1 MDTGLY
7 DELIIWDP
15 NLINIAGVFT
25 YAINIVNTGSFN
37 LLTGYFVGYQSSFD
51 YFVTP

>member
-7 DELIIWDP
+7 DEFIIWNS
-15 NLINIAGVFT
+15 NLIHIAGVFT
-25 YAINIVNTGSFN
+25 NAINIVNTGSFN

-51 YFVTP
+51 SFVNP